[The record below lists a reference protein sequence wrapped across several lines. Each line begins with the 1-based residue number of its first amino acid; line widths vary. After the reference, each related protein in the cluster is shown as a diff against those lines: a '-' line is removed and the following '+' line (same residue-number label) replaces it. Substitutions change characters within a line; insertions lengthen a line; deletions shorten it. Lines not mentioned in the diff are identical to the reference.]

1 MKDVGRPYS
10 ITFQCDDNPTF
21 EKFHEN
27 KGIATGCGH
36 AFASAY
42 FMSFQ
47 IIVSMIFLN
56 LFIAILID
64 CYVGTTEAFNLPVK
78 NYEFDIFIEYWSK
91 FDPKATGYI
100 ALN

>member
-1 MKDVGRPYS
+1 
-10 ITFQCDDNPTF
+10 
-21 EKFHEN
+21 
-27 KGIATGCGH
+27 
-36 AFASAY
+36 
-42 FMSFQ
+42 
-47 IIVSMIFLN
+47 MIFLN

-78 NYEFDIFIEYWSK
+78 NYEFDIFIEYWSN